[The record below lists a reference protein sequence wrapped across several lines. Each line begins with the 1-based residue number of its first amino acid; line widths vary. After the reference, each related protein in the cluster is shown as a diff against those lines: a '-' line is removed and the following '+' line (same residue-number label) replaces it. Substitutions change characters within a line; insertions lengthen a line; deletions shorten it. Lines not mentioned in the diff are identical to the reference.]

1 MLVRIT
7 LLLNLVALAV
17 VVAVILQ
24 LELPA
29 GDDLANLA
37 DAALA
42 RLDAFAQA
50 VRPWAEAALD
60 RLSAWAEAAWRWAA
74 EHVDRVRDWVER
86 QRA

>member
-7 LLLNLVALAV
+7 LLLNLVALVV
-17 VVAVILQ
+17 VVAVILK

-29 GDDLANLA
+29 GNDLAKVA
-37 DAALA
+37 GDAWA

-60 RLSAWAEAAWRWAA
+60 GLADWVEAAWRWAA